1 MGIEDRVAR
10 CGCGSSEMAMLEKV
24 NGGMVGGSFFNQG
37 FSHER
42 MLFFRVFFFFFFRR
56 WFRDD
61 EANFWIE
68 PIVDHNFIPV
78 CFIPAKFAFNKILLE
93 EGFPKQKFNPEAE
106 KCVRHTC

>member
-1 MGIEDRVAR
+1 M
-10 CGCGSSEMAMLEKV
+10 
-24 NGGMVGGSFFNQG
+24 GGMVGGSFFNQG

-42 MLFFRVFFFFFFRR
+42 MLFFRVFFFS
-56 WFRDD
+56 
-61 EANFWIE
+61 EGGSAIGFWIE
-68 PIVDHNFIPV
+68 PIVAHNFIPV